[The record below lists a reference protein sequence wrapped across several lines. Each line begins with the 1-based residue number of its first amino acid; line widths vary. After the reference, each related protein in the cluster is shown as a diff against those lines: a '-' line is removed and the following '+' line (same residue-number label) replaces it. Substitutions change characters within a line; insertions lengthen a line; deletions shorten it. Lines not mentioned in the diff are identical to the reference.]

1 MRDSAK
7 KRTALIYMKFVNVGF
22 NNVLNA
28 ERIIAVIA
36 SDSAPAKRLVQD
48 AKDMG
53 RAIDCTSGRKTRSV
67 VVTDSDHV
75 ILSAIQPETLA
86 SRLAGETDNGDGED
100 SDDEK

>member
-1 MRDSAK
+1 
-7 KRTALIYMKFVNVGF
+7 MKFVNVGF
-22 NNVLNA
+22 NNILNA

-67 VVTDSDHV
+67 VITDSDHV
-75 ILSAIQPETLA
+75 ILSAIQTETLA
-86 SRLAGETDNGDGED
+86 SRLSGDGDGGEENED
-100 SDDEK
+100 DK